1 MHRMDR
7 DQPASVR
14 SHVQSYAYARPDAA
28 APCNHRGA
36 AIVEAIIALPI
47 LLVVILAAIQFGLI
61 YQAKAT
67 LNHASLQAARA
78 GAVSNAAPDSIRQ
91 GLASGLLPLFSPER
105 SVAGAVTTIAR
116 IDAQLA
122 TDARVR
128 ILNPTREAF
137 DDFAEDVDDQRELPN
152 DRLHVRST
160 AEGDASGLNIQDA
173 NVLKVEV
180 TYGFPLRVPIVNWFI
195 SRVLLHANHD
205 PDAFKRQLLT
215 RTRLPILASATVRMQ
230 GPARLSDLV
239 VARSDLPEVERFAVD
254 TRPAESRG
262 DDSDS
267 DNSEAVDSDQRDREV
282 GSNVGDPLLGF
293 GSAGRP
299 PPTTASTNTSERET
313 SETSTEVAD
322 SSSTT
327 TRNEAAAPLCSPTQ
341 GAAARDPDQDSGV
354 LRQIWGE
361 LKSLAGTAVEFI
373 KGFWEGIKEQ
383 LDDLVELIT
392 DPIEVAKG
400 LYQLARNFIDDP
412 AGTARAIGEALG
424 KDLQQLVSCGAF
436 DRGRVLGS
444 NVDPAFMLKLATKL
458 AKFGRLAHALDE
470 TKRAFGCASFVA
482 GTSIWTAIG
491 LQPIDT
497 VQVGDWVTSRDR
509 VTLEDGPHE
518 VARTFHRTAPGY
530 YALVI
535 EDEVLRVTAEHP
547 AWVQGKG
554 WTAVE
559 ELRPGDPLATVHG
572 DVLVRAAI
580 PIEGPK
586 EVFNFAVPGTESYF
600 VGASGLWVHNTTC
613 TIPPIYRAPRSPSG
627 YAIGAS
633 DGGSGSWREVKRSA
647 TSPSAEAAYRYQQQ
661 VTGAPRDGPNIRE
674 YRVGDVDFDGYDAE
688 RDVLI
693 DAKHYTEFCPLADCK
708 PEFLRGKLATDLANQ
723 AERQIEALKR
733 TETDASIEW
742 HVANR
747 QMATKIEEIIQH
759 KLSRENWMLIKI
771 VFTPDLA
778 N

>member
-1 MHRMDR
+1 MDR

-14 SHVQSYAYARPDAA
+14 SLVQRSAHARMGAA
-28 APCNHRGA
+28 APCCHRGA
-36 AIVEAIIALPI
+36 AIVEAIVALPV

-78 GAVSNAAPDSIRQ
+78 GAVSNAAPDSIYK

-105 SVAGAVTTIAR
+105 SVAGAVTTIAG

-137 DDFAEDVDDQRELPN
+137 DDFAEDVDDRRELPN
-152 DRLHVRST
+152 DRLHARST
-160 AEGDASGLNIQDA
+160 DEGNASGLSIQDA

-195 SRVLLHANHD
+195 SRVLLHANRD
-205 PDAFKRQLLT
+205 PDPFNRQLLT

-230 GPARLSDLV
+230 SPARLSELV
-239 VARSDLPEVERFAVD
+239 VVRSDRPEVQRFAVD

-262 DDSDS
+262 VGPDSDDSEATDS
-267 DNSEAVDSDQRDREV
+267 EQRDREG
-282 GSNVGDPLLGF
+282 GSSVGDPLLGF
-293 GSAGRP
+293 GSAGSP
-299 PPTTASTNTSERET
+299 PPTTADINTSARET
-313 SETSTEVAD
+313 DETSVEVAD
-322 SSSTT
+322 SSTTT
-327 TRNEAAAPLCSPTQ
+327 TRNEAAAPLCSPPP
-341 GAAARDPDQDSGV
+341 GAAAREPDQDSGV

-497 VQVGDWVTSRDR
+497 VRAGDWVTSRDR
-509 VTLEDGPHE
+509 GTLEDGPHE
-518 VARTFHRTAPGY
+518 VARTFHRNAPGY

-559 ELRPGDPLATVHG
+559 ELRPGDPLATVRG

-600 VGASGLWVHNTTC
+600 VGASGLWVHNATC
-613 TIPPIYRAPRSPSG
+613 AIPPIYRAPRSPSG

-633 DGGSGSWREVKRSA
+633 DGGAGNWREVKRSA

-708 PEFLRGKLATDLANQ
+708 PEFLRGKLAQSLLEQ
-723 AERQIEALKR
+723 AVRQINAVKSI
-733 TETDASIEW
+733 DMDVPIEW
-742 HVANR
+742 HIANR
-747 QMATKIEEIIQH
+747 EMSEKISEILRS
-759 KLSRENWMLIKI
+759 KLRREDAGRIMV
-771 VFTPDLA
+771 VFTPDFF

>member
-1 MHRMDR
+1 MH
-7 DQPASVR
+7 
-14 SHVQSYAYARPDAA
+14 ARLGAA
-28 APCNHRGA
+28 ALCGHRGA
-36 AIVEAIIALPI
+36 AIAEAIVALPI
-47 LLVVILAAIQFGLI
+47 LLVVVLAAIQFGLI

-78 GAVSNAAPDSIRQ
+78 GAVNNAAPDSIRQ

-105 SVAGAVTTIAR
+105 SVAGAVTTTAR
-116 IDAQLA
+116 INAQLA

-152 DRLHVRST
+152 DRLHARST

-195 SRVLLHANHD
+195 SRVLLHANDHT
-205 PDAFKRQLLT
+205 DAFSRQLLA

-230 GPARLSDLV
+230 SPTRLSELV
-239 VARSDLPEVERFAVD
+239 VARSDLPEVQRFAVD
-254 TRPAESRG
+254 TRPAESRESDADSNNSDTVGSEQG
-262 DDSDS
+262 DRG
-267 DNSEAVDSDQRDREV
+267 E

-293 GSAGRP
+293 GSASRP
-299 PPTTASTNTSERET
+299 LSTTGSTNTPAREPNDT
-313 SETSTEVAD
+313 DAEVAD
-322 SSSTT
+322 PASTT
-327 TRNEAAAPLCSPTQ
+327 TKNEAAAPVCSPTQ
-341 GAAARDPDQDSGV
+341 GAAARDPEQDRGV

-361 LKSLAGTAVEFI
+361 LRSLAGTAVEFV

-383 LDDLVELIT
+383 LDDLVDLIT
-392 DPIEVAKG
+392 DPIEVARG

-482 GTSIWTAIG
+482 GTGIWTAIG

-497 VQVGDWVTSRDR
+497 VQAGDWVISRDR
-509 VTLEDGPHE
+509 GTLEDGPHQ

-530 YALVI
+530 YSLVI

-559 ELRPGDPLATVHG
+559 ELRPGDPLATVNG

-580 PIEGPK
+580 PIERPRQ
-586 EVFNFAVPGTESYF
+586 VFNFAVPGTESYF
-600 VGASGLWVHNTTC
+600 VGASGLWVHNATC

-661 VTGAPRDGPNIRE
+661 VTGAPRNGPSIRE

-693 DAKHYTEFCPLADCK
+693 DAKHYTEFCPLAECK
-708 PEFLRGKLATDLANQ
+708 PEFLKDRVAQSLVEQAT
-723 AERQIEALKR
+723 RQLEELEGAGSYS
-733 TETDASIEW
+733 SIEW
-742 HVANR
+742 HVAS
-747 QMATKIEEIIQH
+747 QDMAAKIENILASQ
-759 KLSRENWMLIKI
+759 LDPNFSGRIKVI
-771 VFTPDLA
+771 FTADVM